1 MDVYGVVDV
10 LVQFLVHMV
19 LVCGK
24 ILVKDGLFS
33 HYILFEIGD
42 GLRVKFWQDCFF

>member
-10 LVQFLVHMV
+10 PVQFLVHMV

-24 ILVKDGLFS
+24 ILVNDGL
-33 HYILFEIGD
+33 LFLIIFCLKLVMG
-42 GLRVKFWQDCFF
+42 